1 MTSLSITAG
10 SPSTTGP
17 KIYLETINMLSAF
30 FKGISQLND
39 RPTQRVLWISIVSA
53 TLVFSMLWVVVGV
66 LLGSTSIFTIGWLEW
81 AVDLLGGLA
90 TFVFTW
96 FLFPG
101 VISAVIGIFLGDIAN
116 AVEARHF
123 PSLGPAMGLPMA
135 KAVLVTLGY
144 LGVLIVLNLFLL
156 VFLLIPPLF
165 PFVFYTV
172 NGYLLGREYFELV
185 ALRRI
190 GPEEARRLRKA
201 HRGKLFLTGVIMALL
216 LTLPVVNRLAP
227 VVITAAMVNLFDD
240 WRGNPGIAH

>member
-1 MTSLSITAG
+1 
-10 SPSTTGP
+10 
-17 KIYLETINMLSAF
+17 MLSAF

-39 RPTQRVLWISIVSA
+39 RPTQRVLWISIIA
-53 TLVFSMLWVVVGV
+53 AMLVFALLWGVVGV
-66 LLGSTSIFTIGWLEW
+66 LLGATSIFTIGWLEW
-81 AVDLLGGLA
+81 VVDLLGGLA
-90 TFVFTW
+90 TFVLTW

-101 VISAVIGIFLGDIAN
+101 VISAVIGIYLGDIAD

-123 PSLGPAMGLPMA
+123 PELGPAKNLPLS

-144 LGVLIVLNLFLL
+144 LGALILLNLFLL

-190 GPEEARRLRKA
+190 SPEEARRLRKS
-201 HRGKLFLTGVIMALL
+201 HRGKLFLTGVFMALL
-216 LTLPVVNRLAP
+216 LTLPVVNLLAS
-227 VVITAAMVNLFDD
+227 VVITAAMVHLFED
-240 WRGNPGIAH
+240 WRRNPGRA

>member
-1 MTSLSITAG
+1 MGDAGTEVTSRVDGVAG
-10 SPSTTGP
+10 GATERGADADHQEGDGHGGERSERTRNTDLHAP
-17 KIYLETINMLSAF
+17 LTI
-30 FKGISQLND
+30 
-39 RPTQRVLWISIVSA
+39 
-53 TLVFSMLWVVVGV
+53 GV
-66 LLGSTSIFTIGWLEW
+66 LEHR
-81 AVDLLGGLA
+81 A
-90 TFVFTW
+90 
-96 FLFPG
+96 P
-101 VISAVIGIFLGDIAN
+101 
-116 AVEARHF
+116 
-123 PSLGPAMGLPMA
+123 

-216 LTLPVVNRLAP
+216 LTLPVVNLLAP
-227 VVITAAMVNLFDD
+227 VVITAAMVHLFED

>member
-1 MTSLSITAG
+1 MF
-10 SPSTTGP
+10 
-17 KIYLETINMLSAF
+17 NAF
-30 FKGISQLND
+30 SKAVFQLND
-39 RPTQRVLWISIVSA
+39 PRTRKMLWLSIGAALTVFAVLWTVIG
-53 TLVFSMLWVVVGV
+53 TLLT
-66 LLGSTSIFTIGWLEW
+66 STSFFAIGWLEW

-216 LTLPVVNRLAP
+216 LTLPVVNLLAP
-227 VVITAAMVNLFDD
+227 VVITAAMVHLFED

>member
-1 MTSLSITAG
+1 
-10 SPSTTGP
+10 
-17 KIYLETINMLSAF
+17 MLSAF

-39 RPTQRVLWISIVSA
+39 RPTQRVLWISIIA
-53 TLVFSMLWVVVGV
+53 AMLVFALLWGVVGV
-66 LLGSTSIFTIGWLEW
+66 LLGATSIFTLGWLEW
-81 AVDLLGGLA
+81 VVDLLGGLA
-90 TFVFTW
+90 TFVLTW

-101 VISAVIGIFLGDIAN
+101 VISAVIGIYLGDIAD

-123 PSLGPAMGLPMA
+123 PELGPAKNLPLS

-144 LGVLIVLNLFLL
+144 LGVLILLNLFLL

-190 GPEEARRLRKA
+190 SPEEARRLRKS
-201 HRGKLFLTGVIMALL
+201 HRGKLFLTGVVMALL
-216 LTLPVVNRLAP
+216 LTLPVVNLLAS
-227 VVITAAMVNLFDD
+227 VVITAAMVHLFED
-240 WRGNPGIAH
+240 WRRG

>member
-1 MTSLSITAG
+1 
-10 SPSTTGP
+10 
-17 KIYLETINMLSAF
+17 MLSAF

-39 RPTQRVLWISIVSA
+39 RPTQRVLWISIIA
-53 TLVFSMLWVVVGV
+53 AMLVFALLWGVVGV
-66 LLGSTSIFTIGWLEW
+66 LLGATSIFTIGWLEW
-81 AVDLLGGLA
+81 VVDLLGGLA
-90 TFVFTW
+90 TFVLTW

-101 VISAVIGIFLGDIAN
+101 VISAVIGIYLGDIAD

-123 PSLGPAMGLPMA
+123 PELGPAKNLPLS

-144 LGVLIVLNLFLL
+144 LGVLILLNLFLL

-190 GPEEARRLRKA
+190 SPEQTRRLRAA
-201 HRGKLFLTGVIMALL
+201 HRGKLFLTGVVMALL
-216 LTLPVVNRLAP
+216 LTLPVVNLLAS
-227 VVITAAMVNLFDD
+227 VVITAAMVHLFED
-240 WRGNPGIAH
+240 WRRNPGRA